1 MSCHIF
7 LTWPEKYRDK
17 WELPSCANVC
27 LFGTGA
33 GAKLRSRCHV
43 PWMPWMLQEGSGPG
57 GYPAR
62 HGATPKWMVYVM
74 EHPKVD
80 IVNMDEKNRA
90 SPVASFIDIY
100 IYMWLD
106 ILHVFF
112 VSPIWFLPW
121 QIPKVPAHGTHVMK
135 VMNVLSIPKI
145 GVQQCSWDTSCIWG
159 LSINGEVALDQS
171 SISIDGIFHDT
182 NHPALGV
189 PPFLDFFI

>member
-7 LTWPEKYRDK
+7 LTWPEKYRDQ

-100 IYMWLD
+100 IYICGWIFYMYFLY
-106 ILHVFF
+106 HPYGFYHGK
-112 VSPIWFLPW
+112 SQRFLPMAHMSW
-121 QIPKVPAHGTHVMK
+121 RSWTCCPSRRLESNNVHEIPPAYEGFPSM
-135 VMNVLSIPKI
+135 
-145 GVQQCSWDTSCIWG
+145 GR
-159 LSINGEVALDQS
+159 
-171 SISIDGIFHDT
+171 
-182 NHPALGV
+182 
-189 PPFLDFFI
+189 